1 MSRPAFRFG
10 NKQRGFSLLELLV
23 AFSILAMSLGMLYRV
38 SGNNIRLVA
47 SATQQDQALVLA
59 ESLLSSADSVPE
71 AGWADQG
78 NSAGFAWRIYT
89 TPYRGGATEPQAV
102 RLHQVWIQIEWPAN
116 GQTKQ
121 ITLSTLLPQR
131 KS

>member
-1 MSRPAFRFG
+1 MAVS
-10 NKQRGFSLLELLV
+10 KQRGFSLLELLV

-38 SGNNIRLVA
+38 SGNNMRLVA
-47 SATQQDQALVLA
+47 STTQQDQALVLA

-71 AGWADQG
+71 SGWADQG
-78 NSAGFAWRIYT
+78 NSAGFDWRIST
-89 TPYRGGATEPQAV
+89 APYSGGVINEPQAV
-102 RLHQVWIQIEWPAN
+102 RLHQVWINIEWPAN
-116 GQTKQ
+116 GQTKR